1 MTLPVRGAFIAIGL
15 LVLTGCFAPV
25 QQMEAQQIAQK
36 RVDRYCRTRCG
47 AVTLAHTQ
55 RIKDRWLIDFDGPRQ
70 TFTVT
75 VEDDGNAKVDVWD
88 KSLAR

>member
-1 MTLPVRGAFIAIGL
+1 MRLPIRGALIAIGL
-15 LVLTGCFAPV
+15 AVLSGCFAPV
-25 QQMEAQQIAQK
+25 QQIEAQQIAQK
-36 RVDRYCRTRCG
+36 RVDGYCRARCG
-47 AVTLAHTQ
+47 GVTLAHTQ
-55 RIKDRWLIDFDGPRQ
+55 RIKGRWLIDFDGPRQ